1 MSGARTA
8 FYRHWWTL
16 QAAAAAASPRH
27 RLPGRR
33 VSSSVVVPRVRRC
46 LSPPRRPSARRH
58 THLGTSP
65 LTSTSLRASTG
76 AGQCSNCMM
85 GFLAACTPGGRN
97 GQVRSSKIKKVRGRG
112 THFNAFMRQPPNYF
126 FGGGNS
132 RCLKVKCYAVHNA

>member
-97 GQVRSSKIKKVRGRG
+97 GQVRSSKIKKKFAVEGR
-112 THFNAFMRQPPNYF
+112 TSMLSCASPRIIF
-126 FGGGNS
+126 FWGGKLTVLES
-132 RCLKVKCYAVHNA
+132 